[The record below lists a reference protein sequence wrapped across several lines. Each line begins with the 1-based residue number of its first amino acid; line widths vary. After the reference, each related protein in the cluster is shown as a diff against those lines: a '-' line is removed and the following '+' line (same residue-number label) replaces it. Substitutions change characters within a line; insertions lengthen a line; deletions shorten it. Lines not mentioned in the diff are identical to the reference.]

1 MWHLLTENINHRK
14 TGIYVLG
21 DDKPKLITMLTMLTT
36 SIVKS
41 KVKYKFGQDI
51 TIIVIAIS
59 QVTGLIE

>member
-1 MWHLLTENINHRK
+1 MWHLLTGNINHRK

-21 DDKPKLITMLTMLTT
+21 DDKPKLITT

-51 TIIVIAIS
+51 TIIVIVIS

>member
-1 MWHLLTENINHRK
+1 MWNLLTENINHRK
-14 TGIYVLG
+14 TRIYVLG
-21 DDKPKLITMLTMLTT
+21 DDKPKIITT

-51 TIIVIAIS
+51 TIIVIVIS

>member
-1 MWHLLTENINHRK
+1 
-14 TGIYVLG
+14 
-21 DDKPKLITMLTMLTT
+21 MLTT